1 MSYSNATVAKCRQ
14 CAVAGAT
21 GGSAAEPG
29 RCVVPGRIT
38 PRQASEQARAAA
50 RQRLRE
56 AREAAGLSLR
66 GLATVMSD
74 QGHRVGFAHLARVES
89 GERSMTRDLLLAWGA
104 ATGQADPQAWAGQ
117 VAEVLGQQRLGR
129 SRQVLEMDFRPP
141 RPAEV
146 PGVLMA
152 GDLSCRIR
160 SPEAVYARAVG
171 LLAQAPKAAPG
182 DDQPVLV
189 TTCGPLA
196 RAFREAAQSIA
207 PSAIVPGGPNARK
220 LVQLAAASAPEERLR
235 AVEEM
240 LAASA
245 VVAPNGASGS
255 RPGHAREARGLYEP
269 LIAADAAEAD
279 IIAVPGTGGAV
290 VLSHPGGGCLWLPV
304 PGDDYQALAEYL
316 DPALRQAR
324 SSPVIELFRAGPLV
338 NQYWYKEWETT
349 LLEQE
354 EDAEERLFLQPHL
367 GVHTLTPEL
376 AASRGRL
383 EARIGARRVMEQ
395 DTESWLG
402 LRAERI
408 AVFRRKLRQGGCRYR
423 DIASAETVLAMA
435 ADGYTHIRSVPPAAG
450 DDPADKPERL
460 AWAKEQLNNVRELM
474 TSYPGGYE
482 LRFAPGDTIPASR
495 LWSLVRKPGQQADV
509 LLTFTLTDQASGHV
523 PSPGGPGPWF
533 ANALVRDAEVSRRFR
548 EEFEQIWDEAPGRDH
563 TLHVL
568 QESIAKI
575 SAVT

>member
-1 MSYSNATVAKCRQ
+1 M
-14 CAVAGAT
+14 
-21 GGSAAEPG
+21 
-29 RCVVPGRIT
+29 PGRIT
-38 PRQASEQARAAA
+38 PRQANEQARAAA

-66 GLATVMSD
+66 RLAAVMND
-74 QGHRVGFAHLARVES
+74 HGHQVGFAHLARVES
-89 GERSMTRDLLLAWGA
+89 GERSMTGDLVIAWGA
-104 ATGQADPQAWAGQ
+104 ATGQADPQAWAHQ
-117 VAEVLGQQRLGR
+117 VVEVLGQQRLGR

-141 RPAEV
+141 QPADV
-146 PGVLMA
+146 PEILRA

-160 SPEAVYARAVG
+160 SPEAIYARAAG

-182 DDQPVLV
+182 DDQPVV
-189 TTCGPLA
+189 ITTCGPLA

-207 PSAIVPGGPNARK
+207 PSAIVPGGPDARK
-220 LVQLAAASAPEERLR
+220 LVQLAAAPAPEERLR

-245 VVAPNGASGS
+245 VVPPGPGS
-255 RPGHAREARGLYEP
+255 RPGQAREAQGLYEP
-269 LIAADAAEAD
+269 LVAADATEAD
-279 IIAVPGTGGAV
+279 IIAVPGVGGAV

-304 PGDDYQALAEYL
+304 PGDDYQALREYL
-316 DPALRQAR
+316 APALRQAR
-324 SSPVIELFRAGPLV
+324 SSPVIELARAGRLV
-338 NQYWYKEWETT
+338 NQYWYKGWETK

-367 GVHTLTPEL
+367 GTHTQTPEL

-383 EARIGARRVMEQ
+383 EFRMGARRVLEQ
-395 DTESWLG
+395 DIESWLG

-423 DIASAETVLAMA
+423 DIASYETVTAMV
-435 ADGYTHIRSVPPAAG
+435 ADGYTHIRSIPPPAR
-450 DDPADKPERL
+450 DDPGDKLERL
-460 AWAKEQLNNVRELM
+460 AWVKQQLNNVRDLM

-482 LRFAPGDTIPASR
+482 LRFAPGDKIPGNR
-495 LWSLVRKPGQQADV
+495 LWSLLRKPGQQAEV
-509 LLTFTLTDQASGHV
+509 LFTFTLTDQASGQA
-523 PSPGGPGPWF
+523 PSPDGPGPWF
-533 ANALVRDAEVSRRFR
+533 ANALVRDAEVSKRFR
-548 EEFEQIWDEAPGRDH
+548 EEFEQLWQEAPGRDH

-568 QESIAKI
+568 QQSIDKI

>member
-1 MSYSNATVAKCRQ
+1 M
-14 CAVAGAT
+14 
-21 GGSAAEPG
+21 
-29 RCVVPGRIT
+29 
-38 PRQASEQARAAA
+38 
-50 RQRLRE
+50 
-56 AREAAGLSLR
+56 
-66 GLATVMSD
+66 
-74 QGHRVGFAHLARVES
+74 
-89 GERSMTRDLLLAWGA
+89 
-104 ATGQADPQAWAGQ
+104 
-117 VAEVLGQQRLGR
+117 
-129 SRQVLEMDFRPP
+129 
-141 RPAEV
+141 
-146 PGVLMA
+146 
-152 GDLSCRIR
+152 
-160 SPEAVYARAVG
+160 
-171 LLAQAPKAAPG
+171 
-182 DDQPVLV
+182 

-207 PSAIVPGGPNARK
+207 PSAIVPGGPDARK
-220 LVQLAAASAPEERLR
+220 LVQLAAAPASEERLR

-245 VVAPNGASGS
+245 VVAPNGAAGS

-316 DPALRQAR
+316 GPALRRAR

-354 EDAEERLFLQPHL
+354 EDAEDRLFLQPHL

-423 DIASAETVLAMA
+423 DIASVETVTAMA
-435 ADGYTHIRSVPPAAG
+435 ADGYTHIRSVPPAAR

-460 AWAKEQLNNVRELM
+460 AWAKEQLGNVRDLM

-482 LRFAPGDTIPASR
+482 LRFAPSGRIPASR

-509 LLTFTLTDQASGHV
+509 LLTFTLTDQASGQV

-548 EEFEQIWDEAPGRDH
+548 EEFEQLWDEAPGRDH

-575 SAVT
+575 SAAT

>member
-1 MSYSNATVAKCRQ
+1 M
-14 CAVAGAT
+14 
-21 GGSAAEPG
+21 
-29 RCVVPGRIT
+29 PGRIT

-56 AREAAGLSLR
+56 ARETAGLSLR
-66 GLATVMSD
+66 GLAAVMNGH
-74 QGHRVGFAHLARVES
+74 GHRVGFAHLARVES
-89 GERSMTRDLLLAWGA
+89 GERGMTRDLLIAWGT
-104 ATGQADPQAWAGQ
+104 ATGQADPQAWARQ
-117 VAEVLGQQRLGR
+117 VVEVLGQQRLGR
-129 SRQVLEMDFRPP
+129 SRQVLEMEFRPP
-141 RPAEV
+141 QPAEV
-146 PGVLMA
+146 PDVLKA

-160 SPEAVYARAVG
+160 SPEAVYARVTG
-171 LLAQAPKAAPG
+171 LLARAPKAAPG
-182 DDQPVLV
+182 DDQPVV
-189 TTCGPLA
+189 ITTCGPLA

-207 PSAIVPGGPNARK
+207 PSAIVPGGTDARK
-220 LVQLAAASAPEERLR
+220 LVQLAAAPTPEERLQ

-245 VVAPNGASGS
+245 VVPPNGAAGS
-255 RPGHAREARGLYEP
+255 PPGQAREAQGLYEP
-269 LIAADAAEAD
+269 LVAGAAAESD
-279 IIAVPGTGGAV
+279 IIAVPRIGGAV

-304 PGDDYQALAEYL
+304 PGDDYQALREYL

-324 SSPVIELFRAGPLV
+324 SSPVIELVRAGRLV
-338 NQYWYKEWETT
+338 NQYWYKGWETK

-383 EARIGARRVMEQ
+383 EARAGARRVMEQ

-408 AVFRRKLRQGGCRYR
+408 AVFRRKLRQGRCRYR
-423 DIASAETVLAMA
+423 DIASAETVHAMI
-435 ADGYTHIRSVPPAAG
+435 ADGYTHIRSVPLPAR
-450 DDPADKPERL
+450 DDPRDKSERL
-460 AWAKEQLNNVRELM
+460 AWAKEQLSNVRDLM
-474 TSYPGGYE
+474 NSYPGGYE
-482 LRFAPGDTIPASR
+482 LRFAPSGRIPVSR
-495 LWSLVRKPGQQADV
+495 LWSLVRKPGQQAEV
-509 LLTFTLTDQASGHV
+509 LLTFTLTDQASGQA
-523 PSPGGPGPWF
+523 PSPGGQGPWF

-548 EEFEQIWDEAPGRDH
+548 EEFEQLWHEAPGRDH

-568 QESIAKI
+568 QESIDKI

>member
-1 MSYSNATVAKCRQ
+1 M
-14 CAVAGAT
+14 
-21 GGSAAEPG
+21 
-29 RCVVPGRIT
+29 PGRIT
-38 PRQASEQARAAA
+38 PRQASEQARATA

-141 RPAEV
+141 RPADV

-160 SPEAVYARAVG
+160 SPEAIYARAAG

-207 PSAIVPGGPNARK
+207 PSAIVPGGPDARK
-220 LVQLAAASAPEERLR
+220 LVQLAAAPASEERLR

-245 VVAPNGASGS
+245 VVAPNGAAGS

-316 DPALRQAR
+316 GPALRRAR

-354 EDAEERLFLQPHL
+354 EDAEDRLFLQPHL

-423 DIASAETVLAMA
+423 DIASVETVTAMA
-435 ADGYTHIRSVPPAAG
+435 ADGYTHIRSVPPAAR

-460 AWAKEQLNNVRELM
+460 AWAKEQLGNVRDLM

-482 LRFAPGDTIPASR
+482 LRFAPSGRIPASR

-509 LLTFTLTDQASGHV
+509 LLTFTLTDQASGQV

-548 EEFEQIWDEAPGRDH
+548 EEFEQLWDEAPGRDH

-575 SAVT
+575 SAAT